1 MSVMKIASLARIS
14 VLLTGLA
21 LLSTTPGRAA
31 ESIEGI
37 WQGQSGPADNQ
48 ATLALEIVR
57 SSTGE
62 LEARMFI
69 DQIGIYGQMLGAV
82 QRRSPRVYAVPAADM
97 TLTLAG
103 SALQATGFLREPTA
117 AVTLARVP
125 RALVAPP
132 RPAFP
137 AGPEPRWRIRLGGA
151 IFAPVAVADGVAYVG
166 NIDGVMSAVSIADG
180 KRLWSFAAGRP
191 IFGEALATAD
201 ALYFVCDNGY
211 LFRLDRASGK
221 EKWRYDLGDARV
233 PRVLPDPY
241 VYDYDYRSP
250 RPLLRDGILF
260 VGSGDG
266 SFHAVSADS
275 GTRVWRVDGSSA
287 IRNTAMAA
295 GSLLIYSNATGLVL
309 AVDQSSGQKRW
320 QFDAKAPATE
330 PALVEGKIIVGARD
344 SMLYALDP
352 GDGHAIWSQYWWG
365 SWVESPA
372 VAAQGLAYIGS
383 GDLDR
388 VSGVDPA
395 TGRNVWRTDVGGW
408 VLQRPLLTDRSIYVG
423 VSGAR
428 RASPIWLPQASAL
441 MALDRGTGQVRWQ
454 WSLPDAAGTFLHG
467 FVAAPAGFSGNVL
480 IGGVDGTLYAFT
492 AD

>member
-1 MSVMKIASLARIS
+1 MPTMKISLLSRIP
-14 VLLTGLA
+14 VLLACLA
-21 LLSTTPGRAA
+21 LFSTAPGVAA

-37 WQGQSGPADNQ
+37 WQAQSGPADNQ
-48 ATLALEIVR
+48 ATLALEISR
-57 SSTGE
+57 SPKGD

-69 DQIGIYGQMLGAV
+69 DQIGIYGQTLGAV
-82 QRRSPRVYAVPAADM
+82 QRRSRRMYVVPGADM

-103 SALQATGFLREPTA
+103 GELKATGFLRDPLA
-117 AVTLARVP
+117 AVAMQRASRVP
-125 RALVAPP
+125 AAPP
-132 RPAFP
+132 RPEFP

-151 IFAPVAVADGVAYVG
+151 IFAPVAVEDGVAYVG

-180 KRLWSFAAGRP
+180 KRTWSFAAGRP

-211 LFRLDRASGK
+211 LFRLDRTSGK
-221 EKWRYDLGDARV
+221 EIWRYDLGDARV
-233 PRVLPDPY
+233 PRILPDPY
-241 VYDYDYRSP
+241 VYEYDYRSP
-250 RPLLRDGILF
+250 RPVQSDGILF

-266 SFHAVSADS
+266 SVHAVKADT
-275 GTRVWRVDGSSA
+275 GARVWRIDGSAA
-287 IRNTAMAA
+287 IRNAA
-295 GSLLIYSNATGLVL
+295 VIVGSRLIYSNTAGVVQ
-309 AVDQSSGQKRW
+309 AVDLGDGRKRW

-352 GDGHAIWSQYWWG
+352 DDGHALWSQYWWG

-372 VAAQGLAYIGS
+372 VGSHGLAYIGS
-383 GDLDR
+383 GDLNR
-388 VSGVDPA
+388 VLGVDPA
-395 TGRNVWRTDVGGW
+395 DGRNVWRSDVGGW
-408 VLQRPLLTDRSIYVG
+408 VLQRPLVTARNIYVG

-441 MALDRGTGQVRWQ
+441 TALDRATGRVLWQ

-467 FVAAPAGFSGNVL
+467 FVAAPVGLSGYVL